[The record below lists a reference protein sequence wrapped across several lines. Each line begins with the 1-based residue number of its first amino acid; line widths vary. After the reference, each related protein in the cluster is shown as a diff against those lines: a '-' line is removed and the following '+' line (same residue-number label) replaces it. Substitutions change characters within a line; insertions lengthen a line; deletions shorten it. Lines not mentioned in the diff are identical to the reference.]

1 MDLIEIFVDE
11 DGDSE
16 RLDAFLAIELNE
28 VSRTYIQRL
37 IKDGLVLVNEAI
49 KKPRYQLKEGD
60 YIKVQIPKPK
70 NLEINSENIPIDI
83 IYEDEDVVIINKSKN
98 MVVHPA
104 PGNYTGTL
112 VNALLYHIDNL
123 SSINGVIRPGIVHRL
138 DKDTSGLLIVA
149 KNDSA
154 HKFLSEK
161 LKDRDIKREYVAITY
176 GELNDDEG
184 TINAPIGRHPKDRKR
199 MAINEKNGKDAIT
212 NYKVLQRYKGY
223 TLVKAKLETGR
234 THQIRVHLSYINH
247 PIVGD
252 PVYSNR
258 KDDGKYNGQFLHAIK
273 LGFIHPRSKEY
284 MEFKTDLPDNF
295 KQFIEKISK

>member
-11 DGDSE
+11 DNDSE
-16 RLDAFLAIELNE
+16 RLDAYLAIELNE
-28 VSRTYIQRL
+28 ISRTYIQKL
-37 IKDGLVLVNEAI
+37 IKDGLVLVNDVI

-60 YIKVQIPKPK
+60 HIKVQIPKPK
-70 NLEINSENIPIDI
+70 NLDIIAEDIAIDI
-83 IYEDEDVVIINKSKN
+83 VYQDDDIVIINKSKD

-123 SSINGVIRPGIVHRL
+123 SSINGIIRPGIVHRL

-149 KNDSA
+149 KNDNA

-176 GELNDDEG
+176 GEFKEDEG
-184 TINAPIGRHPKDRKR
+184 TINAPIGRHPKDRKK
-199 MAINEKNGKDAIT
+199 MAINENGKEAIT
-212 NYKVLQRYKGY
+212 NYQVLNRYIGY

-234 THQIRVHLSYINH
+234 THQIRVHLSSIKH

-258 KDDGKYNGQFLHAIK
+258 KEDSKYDGQFLHAIK
-273 LGFIHPRSKEY
+273 LGFTHPRTKEY
-284 MEFKTDLPDNF
+284 MEFETDLPDNF
-295 KQFIEKISK
+295 KELIDKINK